1 MLLVLEVPQAGP
13 VGAVLMELLDRLDLE
28 ADKEAWDLQ
37 DRPDLKDFRATLD
50 RQDIQEE
57 LVALELKGVMVA
69 LDVLDPPDILE
80 DLAGM
85 EVQEDLEDRVQT
97 ANKEL
102 RVLLVVLDGQVVRVL
117 QARPDPPVRLAV
129 REVWVDLGGMDL
141 QDREETPDL
150 LEERVVLEDQEGQE
164 DRDRMEVQAE

>member
-1 MLLVLEVPQAGP
+1 MLLVLEVPQAVP
-13 VGAVLMELLDRLDLE
+13 VGAVLMGLLDRLVLE
-28 ADKEAWDLQ
+28 ADKEVWDLQ

-50 RQDIQEE
+50 RQDIQEG

-69 LDVLDPPDILE
+69 LDVLDPPDTLE

-102 RVLLVVLDGQVVRVL
+102 QVLLGV
-117 QARPDPPVRLAV
+117 
-129 REVWVDLGGMDL
+129 
-141 QDREETPDL
+141 
-150 LEERVVLEDQEGQE
+150 
-164 DRDRMEVQAE
+164 